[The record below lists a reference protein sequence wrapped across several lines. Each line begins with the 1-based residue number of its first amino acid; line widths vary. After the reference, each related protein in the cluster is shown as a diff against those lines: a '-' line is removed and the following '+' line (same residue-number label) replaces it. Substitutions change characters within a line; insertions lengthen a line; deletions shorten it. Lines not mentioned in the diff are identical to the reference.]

1 MTKNMRRRVNQLLE
15 EYDAN
20 KLKCY
25 HLRKNCE
32 FNPTPAKMEELGAFL
47 LWQSSLRMQLFQIYF
62 AAIEYKKAH
71 GATETALEGV

>member
-1 MTKNMRRRVNQLLE
+1 MTKNMKRRLNQLLE

-25 HLRKNCE
+25 HLRRNCE
-32 FNPTPAKMEELGAFL
+32 FNPTPSKMEELGAFL

-62 AAIEYKKAH
+62 AAIEYKKAQ
-71 GATETALEGV
+71 EGHQNELQAI

>member
-1 MTKNMRRRVNQLLE
+1 MQRRVNQLLE

-20 KLKCY
+20 KLNCY

-32 FNPTPAKMEELGAFL
+32 WHPTPAKMEELGAFL
-47 LWQSSLRMQLFQIYF
+47 LWQQSLRMQLFQIYF

-71 GATETALEGV
+71 GSHENGSGSDLI